1 MALGRESSASQLGH
15 HLSPDVREVKAV
27 TPMSYLP
34 KFCYL
39 MLYFDLE
46 TARAHKGQDGHG
58 LVGWCH
64 WWLVP
69 MESLEHQWDG
79 VRLLPSI
86 LLASFSRCEMQ

>member
-15 HLSPDVREVKAV
+15 HPSPDVREVKAV

-46 TARAHKGQDGHG
+46 TAGVHKGQDGHG
-58 LVGWCH
+58 LVGW
-64 WWLVP
+64 WV
-69 MESLEHQWDG
+69 G
-79 VRLLPSI
+79 VTGGSSPWRALST
-86 LLASFSRCEMQ
+86 SGTV